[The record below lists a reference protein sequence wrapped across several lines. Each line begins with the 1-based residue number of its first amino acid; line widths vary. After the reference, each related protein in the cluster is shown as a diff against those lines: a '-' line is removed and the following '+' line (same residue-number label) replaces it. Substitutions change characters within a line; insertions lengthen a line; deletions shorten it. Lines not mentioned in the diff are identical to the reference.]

1 MAKYVKVKKVWKML
15 HCLGGCGAKPDTW
28 ADGWDKA
35 IDTAIRELEELPVA
49 DVQEVK
55 HGFWEEGKIRG
66 QFALICSECECDA
79 GVIYDY
85 GYCPNCG
92 AKMNGKD
99 GESDG

>member
-1 MAKYVKVKKVWKML
+1 MIMAKKYVGAWQTLNIIDRTLKKENKEYGITAVSFALERVKSYIQK
-15 HCLGGCGAKPDTW
+15 
-28 ADGWDKA
+28 
-35 IDTAIRELEELPVA
+35 LPAA

-92 AKMNGKD
+92 AKMDGKD
-99 GESDG
+99 GE